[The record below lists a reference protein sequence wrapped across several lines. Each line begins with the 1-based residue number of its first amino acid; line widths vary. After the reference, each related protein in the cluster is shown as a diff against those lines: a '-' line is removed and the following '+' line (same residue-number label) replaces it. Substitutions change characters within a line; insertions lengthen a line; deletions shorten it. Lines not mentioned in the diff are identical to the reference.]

1 MQKKDFIIE
10 RTKEYL
16 FILENKNEIMCKRIN
31 NLEKDKTKLNE
42 IIKNQDEQIK
52 SLKEDMKK

>member
-1 MQKKDFIIE
+1 
-10 RTKEYL
+10 
-16 FILENKNEIMCKRIN
+16 MCKRIN

-42 IIKNQDEQIK
+42 IIKNKDEQIK